1 MAVVEYQDLPL
12 ASKDRR
18 WDGDAAEK
26 SVRAWAGAEDKP
38 NERYRK
44 AFLWYDETAPD
55 NFGSYKFPI
64 ADVIRGQLK
73 AVPRG
78 IMAAA
83 AVIDGARGGAKIPEK
98 DIPAIKAHLAKYYR
112 KMGDQPPW
120 EKKGEKKAS

>member
-12 ASKDRR
+12 AGKDRR

-26 SVRAWAGAEDKP
+26 RVRAWVRAEDKP

-73 AVPRG
+73 VVPRG
-78 IMAAA
+78 IIAAA
-83 AVIDGARGGAKIPEK
+83 AVIDGHAGCYGEISDSRRRRAVLTAIHKELVDGSTAEK
-98 DIPAIKAHLAKYYR
+98 LSIGRL
-112 KMGDQPPW
+112 
-120 EKKGEKKAS
+120 